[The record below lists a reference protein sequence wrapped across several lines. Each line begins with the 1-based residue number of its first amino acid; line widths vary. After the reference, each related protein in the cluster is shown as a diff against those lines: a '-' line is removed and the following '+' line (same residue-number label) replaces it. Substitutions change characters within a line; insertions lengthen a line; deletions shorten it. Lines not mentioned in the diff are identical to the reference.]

1 VFRDYGWDGFMNCA
15 DWEKTVPVEIR
26 DDALWNQEAYR
37 LALFAADL
45 GWHDA
50 TKLFRDGRTLKL
62 AAQLFDAV
70 GSVGANI
77 SEGYSR
83 GHQKDRA
90 RFYEYALGSARESRT
105 WYFDGRHVLGESVAH
120 HRIRLHTQIIRLLLT
135 MLPLTRGYSLHEVGE
150 SSSLIMADDAEPLSS
165 NELQQLLEL
174 APLPEPLFTEHE
186 TRNTLTP

>member
-1 VFRDYGWDGFMNCA
+1 MNYA
-15 DWEKTVPVEIR
+15 EWMKTVPSDIQE
-26 DDALWNQEAYR
+26 DPLWNVEAYR

-50 TKLFRDGRTLKL
+50 TKLFRDGRTSKL

-83 GHQKDRA
+83 GYQKDRA

-105 WYFDGRHVLGESVAH
+105 WYFNGRHVLTESVAS
-120 HRIRLHTQIIRLLLT
+120 HRIQLHTQIIKLLLT
-135 MLPLTRGYSLHEVGE
+135 MLPSTRGYSLHENDASETIV
-150 SSSLIMADDAEPLSS
+150 MADDLRPFSEP
-165 NELQQLLEL
+165 EL
-174 APLPEPLFTEHE
+174 AKLLDSVPMPED
-186 TRNTLTP
+186 